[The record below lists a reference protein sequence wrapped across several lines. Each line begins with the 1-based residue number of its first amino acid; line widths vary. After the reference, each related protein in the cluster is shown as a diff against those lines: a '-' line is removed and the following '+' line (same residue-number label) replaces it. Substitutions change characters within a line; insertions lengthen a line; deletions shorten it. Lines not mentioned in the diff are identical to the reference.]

1 MMSPY
6 YVPLLKIF
14 INEGRG
20 GAGRGGTASHSLTLL
35 LLLSYLRLPPHSLSN
50 VLLSM
55 IEKGLVILLQVRYP
69 DRITLIR
76 GNHESRQITQVPTG
90 N

>member
-1 MMSPY
+1 M
-6 YVPLLKIF
+6 VIF
-14 INEGRG
+14 KGRG
-20 GAGRGGTASHSLTLL
+20 GAGWDGLP
-35 LLLSYLRLPPHSLSN
+35 LSDCAGAELPAPPPPHSLSN
-50 VLLSM
+50 VFM

>member
-1 MMSPY
+1 MR
-6 YVPLLKIF
+6 
-14 INEGRG
+14 EGE
-20 GAGRGGTASHSLTLL
+20 GRGGTASHSLTVL
-35 LLLSYLRLPPHSLSN
+35 LLLSYRPPPPHSLSN
-50 VLLSM
+50 VSV